1 MKAALFI
8 LVVSIV
14 AIAFSLMPPRD
25 GEAQSQ
31 LPKKEVKPD
40 RLKAEADSIVLQAV
54 ENNARAKVIA
64 DYASYNTEESNRFL
78 KLIDLFIR
86 KNKRTDKAKANPAKE
101 YLPIAFPVPVTV
113 QTKGI
118 TNVIHVPTKEYEG
131 TKNRTKMTRLEWN
144 EWRGIKSKSDLA
156 YQKYLEK

>member
-40 RLKAEADSIVLQAV
+40 SLKAEADSIVLQAV

-64 DYASYNTEESNRFL
+64 EYASYNTEESKRFL

-86 KNKRTDKAKANPAKE
+86 K
-101 YLPIAFPVPVTV
+101 
-113 QTKGI
+113 
-118 TNVIHVPTKEYEG
+118 
-131 TKNRTKMTRLEWN
+131 
-144 EWRGIKSKSDLA
+144 RGIKSKSDLA